1 MYKCFNFSSYLLVV
15 IIIKVTAPMAS
26 RMPVKM
32 LLVSAS
38 PNAMVPTRMAVMGSK
53 TPSTEALVA
62 PIFRVEMASVAVETM
77 VGKMASPTRYSQS
90 LVLVMPVVMLASE
103 AAIFEKKTTE
113 PTERV

>member
-1 MYKCFNFSSYLLVV
+1 MV
-15 IIIKVTAPMAS
+15 IIIKVTAPIAS
-26 RMPVKM
+26 RMPVRM

-38 PNAMVPTRMAVMGSK
+38 PKAMVPTRMAVMGSK

-62 PIFRVEMASVAVETM
+62 PMFLVDMASVAVDTI

-90 LVLVMPVVMLASE
+90 LVLAMPVVMLAFE
-103 AAIFEKKTTE
+103 AMIFEKKTTD